1 MFEICQTRFEKETF
15 QKIWFEKELGSRIG
29 TNELYL
35 YEATLIIGVRN
46 DLMQRK

>member
-1 MFEICQTRFEKETF
+1 MSDE
-15 QKIWFEKELGSRIG
+15 IWFEKEQYGSRIYEYGSRIG